1 MNRVAL
7 LGLLVGC
14 AAIDTPTD
22 GPRRSAVVCA
32 ADVLDRSTKHRELS
46 LSLVSYQPPQAILD
60 AARRLDIPG
69 LQVQYQSS
77 SPTYANATWR
87 FPAGSGVDLHAIQTA
102 MEGANVQSANL
113 SESDYSPQVEQQCE
127 RLRLLEEASAALD
140 GALAQAHGRMAEA
153 LLTERELNLRERQ
166 SQESSIRS
174 LLDQSAFDRISINV
188 SLIQ

>member
-1 MNRVAL
+1 MKRVAL

-14 AAIDTPTD
+14 AAIDAPAD

-32 ADVLDRSTKHRELS
+32 ADALDRSTKHRELS

-69 LQVQYQSS
+69 LQVQYESS

-87 FPAGSGVDLHAIQTA
+87 FPAGSDVDLHAIQTA

-127 RLRLLEEASAALD
+127 RLRLLEEAAAALD
-140 GALAQAHGRMAEA
+140 GALVQAHGQMAEA

-188 SLIQ
+188 SLAQ